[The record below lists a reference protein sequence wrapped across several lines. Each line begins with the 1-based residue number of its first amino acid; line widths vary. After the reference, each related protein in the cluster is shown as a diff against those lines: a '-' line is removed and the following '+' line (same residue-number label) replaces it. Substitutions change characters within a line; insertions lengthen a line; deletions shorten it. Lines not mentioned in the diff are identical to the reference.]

1 MTIFG
6 YELFAIIGFVIAAY
20 AIVANDAIQTLGTFL
35 ASNSKRSWV
44 TLWIFACAIIIGV
57 MAYGW
62 FTYDGD
68 IAFGRLN
75 SIPYPENGIQ
85 WWHALPPLALLI
97 LTRFGV
103 PVSTT
108 FLVLTIFAL
117 TGGAA
122 TEGVMESM
130 LIKSALGYLV
140 AFGAGAIVWIIISNV
155 FEKWVGKSHIDD
167 HAGGLWTIPVVA
179 AVVGVIAYLLVSGP
193 SIPNIAGANWP
204 VVAAVVG
211 FGVVVGYL
219 TRTMNTWIVLQ
230 WMSTAF
236 LWSQWLMQDL
246 ANIFV
251 FLPRETVV
259 DANGDV
265 QVTFS
270 LTMLIFATG
279 LMLFLHALI
288 FRARGGEIQKI
299 VLSKTN
305 TSDIRAA
312 TIVDFIYALVLM
324 YFKEINDIPMST
336 TWVFLGLLA
345 GRELAIAFVA
355 AMREKISALWD
366 VISDAFRALIGL
378 AVSVILA
385 LALPAAAQ
393 GQLPAII
400 QGLLP

>member
-1 MTIFG
+1 MTLFG
-6 YELFAIIGFVIAAY
+6 YEVFAIIGFVIAAY

-44 TLWIFACAIIIGV
+44 TLWIFASVIIVGV

-62 FTYDGD
+62 FAYDGD
-68 IAFGRLN
+68 IAFDRLN
-75 SIPYPENGIQ
+75 SIPYPEDGIK
-85 WWHALPPLALLI
+85 WWHALPPLALLV

-122 TEGVMESM
+122 TEGVMASM
-130 LIKSALGYLV
+130 LIKSALGYVV
-140 AFGAGAIVWIIISNV
+140 AFGAGAAVWIVIANV

-167 HAGGLWTIPVVA
+167 HAGGIWTIPVVA
-179 AVVGVIAYLLVSGP
+179 LVVSIITYLLANGP
-193 SIPNIAGANWP
+193 TLPDLANANWLA
-204 VVAAVVG
+204 VAAVAG
-211 FGVVVGYL
+211 SGVAIGYL
-219 TRTMNTWIVLQ
+219 TRAINTWIVLQ
-230 WMSTAF
+230 WTSTAF

-251 FLPRETVV
+251 FLPRETVI

-270 LTMLIFATG
+270 LTMLVFATV
-279 LMLFLHALI
+279 LMLILHALI

-299 VLSKTN
+299 VLTKTH
-305 TSDIRAA
+305 TTDIRAA

-345 GRELAIAFVA
+345 GRELAIAFVTA
-355 AMREKISALWD
+355 LRERLKAIWD
-366 VISDAFRALIGL
+366 VVSDGIRALIGL

-393 GQLPAII
+393 GQWPAVLQGILP
-400 QGLLP
+400 